1 MAICCIFP
9 SLINWNA
16 EKKKQKFV
24 CVCVCANGGINDT
37 RHDGS
42 QLIGGRILHQK
53 CMNNW
58 CIIGEL
64 CAFVCERVFIETK
77 CVFVP
82 KINFVRQTNQNML
95 FSVCVY

>member
-1 MAICCIFP
+1 MSAINGKLLHF
-9 SLINWNA
+9 SRFDELERW
-16 EKKKQKFV
+16 KKKTKIRG

-77 CVFVP
+77 CVFYP
-82 KINFVRQTNQNML
+82 K
-95 FSVCVY
+95 